1 VGQKRFTI
9 NIFGRNCKNGFG
21 HNGEGDKDLR
31 GSALN
36 LTRPNH
42 EVSSTSLRTN
52 QKKKKIVNIKKKFIS
67 IHKR

>member
-52 QKKKKIVNIKKKFIS
+52 EKKKK
-67 IHKR
+67 

>member
-31 GSALN
+31 ALN
-36 LTRPNH
+36 PTRPNH

-52 QKKKKIVNIKKKFIS
+52 EKKKK
-67 IHKR
+67 